1 MQNKNAIYVFICLLF
16 VLILTACSGGGNE
29 NSSSNDE
36 YSIKIGYV
44 NENGEPTDIYAKRWK
59 ELIEEETDNVDI
71 ELYPSSQLGSENEM
85 IEQAVSGSNLF
96 VATGNNTLAQYN
108 PDIGILEAPY
118 LTDSFE
124 EKFYLTETDWY
135 EDIIKDIEEEENIT
149 SIGTSVYGER
159 HIMTNDEVKKPE
171 DLEGMKI
178 RVPDDEFSVKGFEA
192 LGASPTPLPLEDL
205 YPSLQQGMVDG
216 AENPVFVLD
225 GSKTYEVTDYL
236 ALTGHQLMLQQWIAG
251 TSYFDSLP
259 DDLQDIIVRTGEQAS
274 EESME
279 VVEEES
285 EEIIEK
291 FEAEG
296 IEVNEVDQEAFKK
309 QAESFYDSIDNWSP
323 GLYEEVQELLDNYD
337 G

>member
-192 LGASPTPLPLEDL
+192 LGASPTP
-205 YPSLQQGMVDG
+205 
-216 AENPVFVLD
+216 
-225 GSKTYEVTDYL
+225 
-236 ALTGHQLMLQQWIAG
+236 
-251 TSYFDSLP
+251 
-259 DDLQDIIVRTGEQAS
+259 
-274 EESME
+274 
-279 VVEEES
+279 
-285 EEIIEK
+285 
-291 FEAEG
+291 
-296 IEVNEVDQEAFKK
+296 
-309 QAESFYDSIDNWSP
+309 
-323 GLYEEVQELLDNYD
+323 
-337 G
+337 

>member
-1 MQNKNAIYVFICLLF
+1 
-16 VLILTACSGGGNE
+16 
-29 NSSSNDE
+29 
-36 YSIKIGYV
+36 
-44 NENGEPTDIYAKRWK
+44 
-59 ELIEEETDNVDI
+59 
-71 ELYPSSQLGSENEM
+71 
-85 IEQAVSGSNLF
+85 
-96 VATGNNTLAQYN
+96 
-108 PDIGILEAPY
+108 
-118 LTDSFE
+118 TDSFE

>member
-1 MQNKNAIYVFICLLF
+1 
-16 VLILTACSGGGNE
+16 
-29 NSSSNDE
+29 
-36 YSIKIGYV
+36 
-44 NENGEPTDIYAKRWK
+44 
-59 ELIEEETDNVDI
+59 
-71 ELYPSSQLGSENEM
+71 
-85 IEQAVSGSNLF
+85 
-96 VATGNNTLAQYN
+96 NTLAQYN

-236 ALTGHQLMLQQWIAG
+236 ALTVNQLMLQQWIAG
-251 TSYFDSLP
+251 TTYYDRLP
-259 DDLQDIIVRTGEQAS
+259 DD
-274 EESME
+274 
-279 VVEEES
+279 
-285 EEIIEK
+285 
-291 FEAEG
+291 
-296 IEVNEVDQEAFKK
+296 
-309 QAESFYDSIDNWSP
+309 
-323 GLYEEVQELLDNYD
+323 
-337 G
+337 